1 VFLPKSTEY
10 AEAENVDARRDDTKI
25 ETVLTVDSEDDVRGV
40 LEQMLKKLGF
50 KVLQARDS
58 RQAFETV
65 LQAGDKVDLVILD
78 GDLPVNVSIELL
90 LELKKV
96 NPMLKVLI
104 LSRRGLD
111 ESRNTITKLDANGFL
126 KKPFNMMQLTS
137 QLSEM
142 SGH

>member
-1 VFLPKSTEY
+1 
-10 AEAENVDARRDDTKI
+10 
-25 ETVLTVDSEDDVRGV
+25 VLTVDPEDDVRGV

-58 RQAFETV
+58 RQALETV
-65 LQAGDKVDLVILD
+65 RQAGDKVDLVILD
-78 GDLPVNVSIELL
+78 GDLPVSVSIELL

-96 NPMLKVLI
+96 TPMLKVMI

-111 ESRNTITKLDANGFL
+111 ESRNTISKLNANGFL

-137 QLSEM
+137 QLSEI